1 LRSLKRHIEPAP
13 LRLCVRF
20 FAPLFGALSV
30 FLLFIIFFSSCKKKE
45 GDVIADIQKTSA
57 EINKKLKKYTVKHTD
72 DLTTRDGG
80 SITGYYRDDEAKKIY
95 TEHFADNG
103 RTFSEYY
110 FDDGLMI
117 QIVKQEF
124 TYNRP
129 RSYTEEKARKD
140 NDSEWY
146 DDKKTKMEIYHY
158 YFSKNK
164 LIKWTGNDNNVIT
177 VSSANFTD
185 KESELWAETVILL
198 KELKETQKP

>member
-1 LRSLKRHIEPAP
+1 MNKILA
-13 LRLCVRF
+13 
-20 FAPLFGALSV
+20 ALFLV
-30 FLLFIIFFSSCKKKE
+30 LICFSSCKKKE
-45 GDVIADIQKTSA
+45 GDVIAGIKKTSA
-57 EINKKLKKYTVKHTD
+57 EINKKLKSYTIKHTD

-110 FDDGLMI
+110 FDDGLLI

-124 TYNRP
+124 IYNRP
-129 RSYTEEKARKD
+129 RSYSEEKAKE
-140 NDSEWY
+140 NTDSVWY
-146 DDKKTKMEIYHY
+146 DDKKTKMEVYHY

-164 LIKWTGNDNNVIT
+164 LIKWTGGDNKVIS
-177 VSSANFTD
+177 VSSANFGD

-198 KELKETQKP
+198 KELKETPNP